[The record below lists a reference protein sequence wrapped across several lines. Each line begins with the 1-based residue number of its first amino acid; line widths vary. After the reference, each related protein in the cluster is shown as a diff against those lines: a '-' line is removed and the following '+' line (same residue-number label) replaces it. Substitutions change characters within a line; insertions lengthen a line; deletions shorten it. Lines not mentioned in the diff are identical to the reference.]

1 MNHVS
6 ETTVRVRY
14 KDTDQ
19 MGVVYHGNYFTFF
32 EIGRVE
38 YLRDRGM
45 TYKDMELQ
53 DDSHIVVA
61 EASCRFLRPARYDDV
76 LRVRTHVSRA
86 QRRTLRFNYQI
97 SNDATGEVLAT
108 GETMHVVCNK
118 AGRPKALPDKYWKLF
133 ESLEGD
139 EEGNERNRKRRS
151 VTHSNP
157 A

>member
-1 MNHVS
+1 MNPVS
-6 ETTVRVRY
+6 ETTLRVRY

-19 MGVVYHGNYFTFF
+19 MGVVYHGNYFTYF

-45 TYKDMELQ
+45 TYKDMENK

-61 EASCRFLRPARYDDV
+61 EAHCRFLRPARYDDV
-76 LRVRTHVSRA
+76 LRIRTRVSRA
-86 QRRTLRFNYQI
+86 HRRTLRFSYEI
-97 SNDATGEVLAT
+97 INDATGELLAR

-133 ESLEGD
+133 EAIEGD
-139 EEGNERNRKRRS
+139 EEGSTGYGKRR
-151 VTHSNP
+151 TTARSNQ

>member
-1 MNHVS
+1 MNPVS
-6 ETTVRVRY
+6 ETKVRVRY

-45 TYKDMELQ
+45 SYKDMELQ

-76 LRVRTHVSRA
+76 LRIRTHVSRA
-86 QRRTLRFNYQI
+86 HRRTLRFSYQI
-97 SNDATGEVLAT
+97 SNDATGEILAT

-118 AGRPKALPDKYWKLF
+118 AGRPKALPEKYWKLF
-133 ESLEGD
+133 ESLEGGT
-139 EEGNERNRKRRS
+139 EPHTRHRKRHS
-151 VTHSNP
+151 AAHSNP